1 MHRPVLT
8 VLMNREIAYIGL
20 GSNLQQPLMQVQR
33 ALQAL
38 QTVPESELIKHSPL
52 YRSTPLSGNE
62 QPDYIN
68 AVAMLH
74 TSLMPLALL
83 DALQAIEQ
91 QQGRIRTAERWASRS
106 LDLDMLLY
114 ADYRSDDPHLTL
126 PHPELY
132 NRAFV
137 LYPLYDCH
145 PDLILPNGQA
155 LAQLLQT
162 CSAAGL
168 SRIS

>member
-1 MHRPVLT
+1 M

-20 GSNLQQPLMQVQR
+20 GSNLQQPLFQVQC

-38 QTVPESELIKHSPL
+38 QTLPESELVKHSPL
-52 YRSTPLSGNE
+52 YRSAPLSGNN

-68 AVAMLH
+68 AVAMLR
-74 TSLMPLALL
+74 TGLTPLALL
-83 DALQAIEQ
+83 DTLQAIEQ
-91 QQGRIRTAERWASRS
+91 QQGRVRTTERWASRS

-137 LYPLYDCH
+137 LYPLYDCT
-145 PDLILPNGQA
+145 PDLILPNGQV

-168 SRIS
+168 SRISP

>member
-1 MHRPVLT
+1 M
-8 VLMNREIAYIGL
+8 VLMNRQIAYIGL

-38 QTVPESELIKHSPL
+38 QTLPESELVQHSHL
-52 YRSTPLSGNE
+52 YRSAPLSGND

-68 AVAMLH
+68 AVAMLR
-74 TSLMPLALL
+74 TGLTPLALL
-83 DALQAIEQ
+83 ETLQAIEQ

-114 ADYRSDDPHLTL
+114 ADYCSDDLHLTL

-137 LYPLYDCH
+137 LYPLYDCS
-145 PDLILPNGQA
+145 PDLILPNGQM
-155 LAQLLQT
+155 LAQLVQT

-168 SRIS
+168 SRISP

>member
-1 MHRPVLT
+1 M

-20 GSNLQQPLMQVQR
+20 GSNLQQPLLQVQR

-38 QTVPESELIKHSPL
+38 QTLPESELIKHSPL
-52 YRSTPLSGNE
+52 YRSAPLSGNH

-68 AVAMLH
+68 AVAMLR
-74 TSLMPLALL
+74 TSLSPLALL

-155 LAQLLQT
+155 LAQWLQT

-168 SRIS
+168 SRISP

>member
-1 MHRPVLT
+1 M
-8 VLMNREIAYIGL
+8 VLMNRKIAYLGL
-20 GSNLQQPLMQVQR
+20 GSNLQQPLLQAQR

-38 QTVPESELIKHSPL
+38 QTLPESELVKHSPL
-52 YRSTPLSGNE
+52 YRSAPLSGNN
-62 QPDYIN
+62 QPNYIN
-68 AVAMLH
+68 AVAMLR
-74 TSLMPLALL
+74 TGLTPLALL
-83 DALQAIEQ
+83 ESLQAIEQ
-91 QQGRIRTAERWASRS
+91 RQGRVRSAERWASRS

-145 PDLILPNGQA
+145 PDLILPNGQM
-155 LAQLLQT
+155 LAHLVQN

-168 SRIS
+168 SRISP

>member
-1 MHRPVLT
+1 M
-8 VLMNREIAYIGL
+8 VLMNKTGQIAYIGL
-20 GSNLQQPLMQVQR
+20 GSNLQQPLLQIQR
-33 ALQAL
+33 ALQTL
-38 QTVPESELIKHSPL
+38 QTLPESELVNHSPL
-52 YRSTPLSGNE
+52 YRSAPLSGNN

-68 AVAMLH
+68 AVAMLR
-74 TSLMPLALL
+74 TGLTPLALL
-83 DALQAIEQ
+83 DTLQTIEQ
-91 QQGRIRTAERWASRS
+91 QQGRVRTAERWASRS

-114 ADYRSDDPHLTL
+114 ADYCSHDPHLTL

-137 LYPLYDCH
+137 LYPLYDCT

-168 SRIS
+168 SRISP

>member
-1 MHRPVLT
+1 
-8 VLMNREIAYIGL
+8 MNREIAYIGL

>member
-1 MHRPVLT
+1 M
-8 VLMNREIAYIGL
+8 VLMNKTGQLAYIGL
-20 GSNLQQPLMQVQR
+20 GSNLQQPVQQVQR

-38 QTVPESELIKHSPL
+38 QTLPESELIKHSPL
-52 YRSTPLSGNE
+52 YRSTPLSGNQ

-68 AVAMLH
+68 AAAMLR
-74 TSLMPLALL
+74 TSLTPWALL

-155 LAQLLQT
+155 LAQLVHT

-168 SRIS
+168 SRISP